1 MSRVNGKIQ
10 KSDAKN
16 ASSPFINIERRFKE
30 IRIDLL
36 INDQIRFYKQN
47 DGFLI
52 LVTAGNIKVKIK
64 TYLNNLIQNRLK
76 SILRSRQSR
85 KAIYSY
91 HEVNFFSVLVSM
103 QIQEDLQRQ

>member
-36 INDQIRFYKQN
+36 INDQIIFYKQN
-47 DGFLI
+47 NVFL
-52 LVTAGNIKVKIK
+52 
-64 TYLNNLIQNRLK
+64 
-76 SILRSRQSR
+76 
-85 KAIYSY
+85 
-91 HEVNFFSVLVSM
+91 
-103 QIQEDLQRQ
+103 